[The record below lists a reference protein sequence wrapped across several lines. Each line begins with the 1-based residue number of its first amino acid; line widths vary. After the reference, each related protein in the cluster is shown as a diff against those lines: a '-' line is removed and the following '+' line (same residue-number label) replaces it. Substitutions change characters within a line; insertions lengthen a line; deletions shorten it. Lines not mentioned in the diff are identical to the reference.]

1 MAILNF
7 KRLFALTT
15 LCLMTLQANAQV
27 LDRKTLSLE
36 AAHKVMAGAI
46 AEAKANN
53 WLVNIAIVDDSGNL
67 LNFQRM
73 DGALTGSIDV
83 SIGKARTAALY
94 RRSTKVFEELS
105 KTRPAILTL
114 PSGVLLQGGLPIVV
128 NGQTVG
134 AVGVSGVTSQQ
145 DEQIAEAGI
154 RHAGFSQ

>member
-7 KRLFALTT
+7 KRLIALTT

-128 NGQTVG
+128 NGHTVG

>member
-7 KRLFALTT
+7 KRLIALTT